1 MLRIASL
8 AALALSASPVGAQ
21 MMSPMATTPTN
32 EATPPLAVATNQAQP
47 YLYAAGQS
55 DLYEITS
62 SLVALQRSQNPAV
75 RQFAQRM
82 IEHHTE
88 TTNKALM
95 AAKQAGVV
103 APPPVLDA
111 AGRQKI
117 TALLSAP
124 ADQFDREY
132 LTQQEASHQMAVQL
146 VSGYARGGD
155 TPAVRQAAT
164 ATVPIVSGHL
174 ATVRTIMGKM

>member
-1 MLRIASL
+1 MYRTA
-8 AALALSASPVGAQ
+8 AALLFAIAAPATAQ
-21 MMSPMATTPTN
+21 MAAPMMTTPAN
-32 EATPPLAVATNQAQP
+32 EATPPPALATTQAQP

-55 DLYEITS
+55 DLYEISS

-88 TTNKALM
+88 TTNAALM

-103 APPPVLDA
+103 APPPVLDES
-111 AGRQKI
+111 GRQKI

-124 ADQFDREY
+124 ATGFDREF
-132 LTQQEASHQMAVQL
+132 LTQQDASHQAALQV
-146 VSGYARGGD
+146 VSGYAERGD
-155 TPAVRQAAT
+155 VPALRQAAT
-164 ATVPIVSGHL
+164 RTVPIVSGHL
-174 ATVRTIMGKM
+174 TTLRTIMARM